1 MSGQRQTVQLDVNAV
16 LQQLRALEDYIAA
29 LQATLDRLNATLTVL
44 YAGEKALEQLREGS
58 VEALVDLDGGG
69 VVYGKA
75 RIEGGG
81 DAKVLVHAGLD
92 VFVEL
97 PIDKALRVIREKQA
111 DVSKA
116 VDQYRRELM
125 QALAAYQQ
133 LRGVLEQA
141 IRGQQRSQ

>member
-1 MSGQRQTVQLDVNAV
+1 MSGQQQTVQLDVNAV

-75 RIEGGG
+75 RIEGGS